1 MSKEASGFRL
11 FVPVP
16 PRPLGWKCGRR
27 VEMAGSIRGNGPVE
41 GGDSGSQA
49 SNCQVTSIHL
59 SVLFKKLINGPLL
72 GGLARIDPRLGMPSQ
87 LAQLPR
93 GLLGPGAPPL
103 QSSTG
108 AGTSRVGRRGAER
121 WAKKARCEGA
131 TIFERVL
138 DQPLR
143 PFRTELC

>member
-16 PRPLGWKCGRR
+16 PRPLGWKWGRR

-72 GGLARIDPRLGMPSQ
+72 GGLARIDPSWHSSHEDS
-87 LAQLPR
+87 
-93 GLLGPGAPPL
+93 LGPGLHLCKVQLEQEQAEWEGGL
-103 QSSTG
+103 QSDG
-108 AGTSRVGRRGAER
+108 Q
-121 WAKKARCEGA
+121 KKARCEGA